1 MKAQGKAPVAVRW
14 ERLKDRHNVHKQC
27 VDDVINVVQS
37 LGLNYSIIGRDE
49 MHRGLLLDKDFVISV
64 GGDGTVLNV
73 SSFLDNTVPII
84 GINSDPIKPNDVI
97 VTNRSDERRSKG
109 ALCALTA
116 MNLTSELPDIIY
128 GKHNPVSRTRIQC
141 LIRSTYTETRL
152 PPALN
157 DILLCHPI
165 PAAVT
170 RFRLNKLIG
179 NVMPVNQ
186 SPTVKE
192 QEVRCISILYIYI
205 WYI

>member
-1 MKAQGKAPVAVRW
+1 
-14 ERLKDRHNVHKQC
+14 
-27 VDDVINVVQS
+27 
-37 LGLNYSIIGRDE
+37 

-73 SSFLDNTVPII
+73 ASFLDDQVPII

-109 ALCALTA
+109 ALCAMTA
-116 MNLTSELPDIIY
+116 MNLTTQLPDIIY
-128 GKHNPVSRTRIQC
+128 GNRVPASRTRIQC

-179 NVMPVNQ
+179 NVAPVNQ
-186 SPTVKE
+186 PLLTKE
-192 QEVRCISILYIYI
+192 QEVRV
-205 WYI
+205 